1 MDVKLR
7 HVGSS
12 DVLTVPSTVKERHRV
27 YKVYQGRHGAIVY
40 VPKRKNPFLDKD
52 FVQSHVDN
60 GDRTGFVNG
69 SVNDDELEK

>member
-7 HVGSS
+7 RVGSS

-40 VPKRKNPFLDKD
+40 VPKRKNPFLDQG
-52 FVQSHVDN
+52 FVKTHLDDH
-60 GDRTGFVNG
+60 DRTGFVDG
-69 SVNDDELEK
+69 AVSDDEIEK